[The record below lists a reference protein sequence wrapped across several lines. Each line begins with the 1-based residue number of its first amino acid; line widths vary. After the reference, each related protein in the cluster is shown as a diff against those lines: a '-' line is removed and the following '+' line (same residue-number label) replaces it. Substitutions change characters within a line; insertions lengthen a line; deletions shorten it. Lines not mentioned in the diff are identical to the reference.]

1 MIYSRG
7 LVVESRR
14 STVYFNC
21 KKSDMIIAISGDLG
35 SGKSTI
41 AKELAKNLE
50 IPRYYM
56 GSILR
61 KTAEDRGL
69 TIGDL
74 MKEAEVDPSIDKD
87 IDQYVKK
94 LPEKEESFVIE
105 SRTAWFLI
113 PNALKI
119 YLQVSQE
126 EAAKRIFKEI
136 EEGNERNEG
145 GLKTFE
151 EVLKSV
157 KSRSLR
163 DRDRYQKYYGVDI
176 KKEDNY
182 DLVLDTTNL
191 SKKEVYQKIWEF
203 VNKKDD

>member
-1 MIYSRG
+1 
-7 LVVESRR
+7 
-14 STVYFNC
+14 
-21 KKSDMIIAISGDLG
+21 MIIAISGDLG